1 MSTPPTTRVD
11 TEQLEAAIRQL
22 EQIKQFLEKN
32 CLGALPAVQ
41 KALGSASNVDM
52 HDAEYQITREATAFG
67 AFYSAYGMQAKND
80 SVYRSVDTSVRDLI
94 QQMDSAA
101 ANLRT
106 IINNYQSTDDA
117 YLQSGQNFN
126 RQLDASTTTDGSGG
140 GVMYA

>member
-1 MSTPPTTRVD
+1 MSDMPTTRVD

-22 EQIKQFLEKN
+22 EQIKQFLEN
-32 CLGALPAVQ
+32 GCLGSMPAVS

-52 HDAEYQITREATAFG
+52 SHTEYQFTSQATVFG

-80 SVYRSVDTSVRDLI
+80 SVYRAVDGSVRDLI

-106 IINNYQSTDDA
+106 IIGNYQATDDA
-117 YLQSGQNFN
+117 NLQSGQNID
-126 RQLDASTTTDGSGG
+126 RQLDSLPDSSGG